1 MIYSNICPFGV
12 FKGETS
18 SGKSSLVN
26 LLLEEE
32 ILPSFSRATTSTICE
47 IKHGEDPKIV
57 AHFKEND
64 PGTGESTRTV
74 LLEKPTGSS
83 QKSYLEQISPYVHEQ
98 GSTFKKIE
106 LFLPHPILKVKHW
119 EKL

>member
-1 MIYSNICPFGV
+1 MGV

-47 IKHGEDPKIV
+47 IKHGENPKIV
-57 AHFKEND
+57 AHFKDKD
-64 PGTGESTRTV
+64 PKTGKPTRTV
-74 LLEKPTGSS
+74 LLQKPTESS
-83 QKSYLEQISPYVHEQ
+83 QQSYLEQISPYVADE
-98 GSTFKKIE
+98 GSSFKLVE
-106 LFLPHPILKVKHW
+106 LFLPHPLLKVKLW